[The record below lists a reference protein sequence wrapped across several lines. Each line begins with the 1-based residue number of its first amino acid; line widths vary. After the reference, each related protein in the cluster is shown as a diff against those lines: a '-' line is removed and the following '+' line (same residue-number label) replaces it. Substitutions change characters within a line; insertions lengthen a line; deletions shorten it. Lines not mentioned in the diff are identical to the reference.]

1 MRGDFAFTTMKDV
14 VVGIKLG
21 ERLWKGNS
29 FLDKAVSL
37 WYTMANGE
45 TLERVN
51 PVPSPIKGKV

>member
-1 MRGDFAFTTMKDV
+1 MKDV
-14 VVGIKLG
+14 VVDIKLG

-45 TLERVN
+45 TLEKSQSRAK
-51 PVPSPIKGKV
+51 PH